1 MDAVLRG
8 LAIYA
13 FLLVLLRI
21 AGKRT
26 LAEITNFD
34 LVLLIVIAE
43 GTQQGMIGDDFSVTQ
58 AVLIIV
64 TLVMIDV
71 GLSLLKGRFPRL
83 DKLAEGVPLVIAED
97 GVPKRELM
105 RRARV
110 DAGDVMEAARQLQG
124 LERMDQIKY
133 SVLERTGGISIIPRA
148 GG

>member
-43 GTQQGMIGDDFSVTQ
+43 ATQQGMIGDDFSVTQ

-83 DKLAEGVPLVIAED
+83 DKLAEGVPLVLVED

-133 SVLERTGGISIIPRA
+133 AVLERTGGISIIPRA

>member
-133 SVLERTGGISIIPRA
+133 AVLERTGGISIIPRA